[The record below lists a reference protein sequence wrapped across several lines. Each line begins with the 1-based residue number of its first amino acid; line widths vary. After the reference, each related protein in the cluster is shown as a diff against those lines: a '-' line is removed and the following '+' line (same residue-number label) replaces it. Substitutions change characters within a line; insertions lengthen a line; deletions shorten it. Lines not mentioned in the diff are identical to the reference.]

1 MLGRKNNVII
11 LLSIGILVTNV
22 EEITAIRQRD
32 RPQVTLGIKKNRQ
45 KINVCL
51 EPLGEYCFKCGVCS
65 KQQLG
70 NFWFLEG
77 KSVSFYLKHLWIIAQ
92 PSVTD
97 ADNTKTTADRNSHHE
112 KKKKCIMTKVSI
124 LPTLICSLNLYQTNI
139 SMFVASSLN
148 GFFFLSIAKPVWHFP
163 AYITKDS
170 KAELLVSGGQEIS
183 SQWFSGLRL
192 QAWKHQ

>member
-112 KKKKCIMTKVSI
+112 KKKKKK
-124 LPTLICSLNLYQTNI
+124 Y
-139 SMFVASSLN
+139 
-148 GFFFLSIAKPVWHFP
+148 
-163 AYITKDS
+163 YD
-170 KAELLVSGGQEIS
+170 
-183 SQWFSGLRL
+183 
-192 QAWKHQ
+192 